1 MSEQREAVLYEAHPA
16 MFRNHPFWFTL
27 CVISVVGLI
36 PLLWWYLDSL
46 STKIMVTDDQTTLRK
61 GLLSKETSDVFHNNV
76 RNIQVKQ
83 TFFQR
88 LMGVGYVGISSAGQ
102 SGIEIEINGIR
113 DPDRVKQIID
123 DCRDGKYDGE

>member
-1 MSEQREAVLYEAHPA
+1 MSEEQEPVLYEAHPA
-16 MFRNHPFWFTL
+16 MFRNHPFWFIL
-27 CVISVVGLI
+27 CVISVIGLI
-36 PLLWWYLDSL
+36 PLLWWYLDTL
-46 STKIMVTDDQTTLRK
+46 STKISITDDQTTLRK
-61 GLLSKETSDVFHNNV
+61 GLLSKETSDVFHDNV

-102 SGIEIEINGIR
+102 AGIEIEINGIR

-123 DCRDGKYDGE
+123 DCRDGNYDGE